1 MLREREVKCESY
13 IHLHMRPHTHTQT
26 NTRQQITL
34 NPTHLFFCGMSSHTL
49 SFLTVL
55 AATSAP
61 CCRSAF
67 IHFKDPLLTA
77 WWRGVWEKEERIQQM
92 KFIHKYHS
100 LFCYYP
106 LKRKSKM
113 RFTLTHTYV
122 GFSNV
127 KHKIHLPPTTH
138 TKIFS
143 IQFKII
149 KIKDD
154 IKWRKE

>member
-13 IHLHMRPHTHTQT
+13 IHLHMQPHTHTQT

-61 CCRSAF
+61 CHRSAF
-67 IHFKDPLLTA
+67 THSKDPLLAA

-113 RFTLTHTYV
+113 RFTLTHTFI
-122 GFSNV
+122 GFSTLSEMWN
-127 KHKIHLPPTTH
+127 
-138 TKIFS
+138 TKYTYHRQLTKS
-143 IQFKII
+143 SQYSLK
-149 KIKDD
+149 
-154 IKWRKE
+154 